1 MFGVVKH
8 FDYENGVHTRSPGND
23 SWINGLCVYGGRGR
37 KSVAFRMFSIC
48 RFNFRDRSLKTR
60 DRKLRDRGQAFPPCI
75 E

>member
-48 RFNFRDRSLKTR
+48 RFNFRDRSL
-60 DRKLRDRGQAFPPCI
+60 
-75 E
+75 